1 MIQARAIEIMLSGA
15 NVLLTGQA
23 GSGKTW
29 AINEFV
35 KQARKQHKKV
45 VVTATTGLASSHIG
59 GQTIHSW
66 SGMGLDNYL
75 HDDYVYTMSETR
87 KKDIRKTDTLIIDE
101 VSMMHD
107 YNLDMVDKAMRI
119 IRDNEQPFG
128 GIQVILV
135 GDFFQLPP
143 VKQGG
148 SGKFVVFSE
157 VWKQMDIKVCYLEE
171 QHRQDDKQLEEI
183 LNAMR
188 DGTLKQRHLDL
199 LQSRIG
205 HNPGDNVTRLYT
217 LNVDVENI
225 NNQKLN
231 DLDGDTHYYLRTSRG
246 SSWNDLQILQKNV
259 LAPETLR
266 LKNEAVVMAVK
277 NDPEGRFFNGSIGII
292 TGFSND
298 GFPIVDFGDMYSYT
312 VYPQEWEYKR
322 GDKVTAALTQIPI
335 RLAYAIT
342 VHKSQG
348 MTLDTAE
355 IDLSKAFVEGMG
367 YVGLSRVRS
376 LETLYLKGINQRA
389 LMVSKVAQAIDA
401 KFRERS
407 KENETN
413 NI

>member
-1 MIQARAIEIMLSGA
+1 MIQARAIEIMLSGD

-29 AINEFV
+29 TINEFV
-35 KQARKQHKKV
+35 RQAKRKHKKV

-66 SGMGLDNYL
+66 SGMGLDDHL
-75 HDDYVYTMSETR
+75 HEDYIYTMSETR
-87 KKDIRKTDTLIIDE
+87 KKDIRKTDVLIIDE
-101 VSMMHD
+101 ISMMHD
-107 YNLDMVDKAMRI
+107 YNLDMVDEAMRL
-119 IRDNEQPFG
+119 IRENDKPFG

-148 SGKFVVFSE
+148 SGKFVVFSK
-157 VWKQMDIKVCYLEE
+157 VWKQMDVKVCYLEE
-171 QHRQDDKQLEEI
+171 QHRQDDERLQEI

-199 LQSRIG
+199 LKSRIG
-205 HNPGDNVTRLYT
+205 HKAYDNVTRLYT
-217 LNVDVENI
+217 LNIDVENI
-225 NNQKLN
+225 NNAKL
-231 DLDGDTHYYLRTSRG
+231 DELGGDTHYYLRTSRG
-246 SSWNDLQILQKNV
+246 QSWNDLQILQKNV
-259 LAPETLR
+259 LAPEILR
-266 LKNEAVVMAVK
+266 LKKDAAVMAVK

-292 TGFSND
+292 TGFSKD
-298 GFPIVDFGDMYSYT
+298 GYPIVDFGDMYAYT
-312 VYPQEWEYKR
+312 VYPDEWEYKR
-322 GDKVTAALTQIPI
+322 GDRTTAAITQIPI

-355 IDLSKAFVEGMG
+355 LDLSKAFVEGMG

-376 LETLYLKGINQRA
+376 LDTLYLKGINQRA
-389 LMVSKVAQAIDA
+389 LQVSQVARAIDA
-401 KFRERS
+401 KFKEKS
-407 KENETN
+407 KQNE
-413 NI
+413 

>member
-1 MIQARAIEIMLSGA
+1 MIQARAIEIMLSGE

-29 AINEFV
+29 TINEFV
-35 KQARKQHKKV
+35 KQAKRKHKKV

-66 SGMGLDNYL
+66 SGMGLDDHL
-75 HDDYVYTMSETR
+75 HDDYIYTMSETR
-87 KKDIRKTDTLIIDE
+87 KKDIRKTDVLIIDE
-101 VSMMHD
+101 ISMMHD
-107 YNLDMVDKAMRI
+107 YNLDMVDEAMRI
-119 IRDNEQPFG
+119 IRENDSPFG

-148 SGKFVVFSE
+148 SGKFIVFSK
-157 VWKQMDIKVCYLEE
+157 VWKQMNVKVCYLEE
-171 QHRQDDKQLEEI
+171 QHRQDDARLEDI

-188 DGTLKQRHLDL
+188 DGTLKQRHIDL
-199 LQSRIG
+199 LKSRMG
-205 HNPGDNVTRLYT
+205 HKATDNVTRLYT
-217 LNVDVENI
+217 LNIDVENI
-225 NNQKLN
+225 NSAKLAQIP
-231 DLDGDTHYYLRTSRG
+231 GDTHYYLRTSRG
-246 SSWNDLQILQKNV
+246 QSWNDLQILQKNV
-259 LAPETLR
+259 LAPER
-266 LKNEAVVMAVK
+266 LEIKLGAVVMAVK
-277 NDPEGRFFNGSIGII
+277 NDPEGRYFNGSIGVV
-292 TGFSND
+292 TDFSTD
-298 GFPIVDFGDMYSYT
+298 GFPVVDFGDMYAYT

-322 GDKVTAALTQIPI
+322 GDRTTAAITQIPI

-355 IDLSKAFVEGMG
+355 LDLSKAFVEGMG

-389 LMVSKVAQAIDA
+389 LMVSAVARAIDA
-401 KFRERS
+401 KFKEKS
-407 KENETN
+407 KANE
-413 NI
+413 

>member
-1 MIQARAIEIMLSGA
+1 MIQARAIEIMLEGS

-29 AINEFV
+29 VINEFV
-35 KQARKQHKKV
+35 KQAKRKHKKI

-66 SGMGLDNYL
+66 SGMGLDDHL
-75 HDDYVYTMSETR
+75 HDDYIYTMSETR
-87 KKDIRKTDTLIIDE
+87 KKEIRKVDILIIDE
-101 VSMMHD
+101 ISMMHD
-107 YNLDMVDKAMRI
+107 YNLDMVNQAMRI
-119 IRDNEQPFG
+119 IRENDSPFG

-148 SGKFVVFSE
+148 SGKFVVFSN
-157 VWKQMDIKVCYLEE
+157 VWKEMNVKVCYLEE
-171 QHRQDDKQLEEI
+171 QFRQDDVELQGI

-188 DGTLKQRHLDL
+188 DGTLNQRHISL
-199 LQSRIG
+199 LKSRIG
-205 HNPGDNVTRLYT
+205 HKATDNVTRLYT

-225 NNQKLN
+225 NNQKL
-231 DLDGDTHYYLRTSRG
+231 DELGGDVHYYLRTSRG
-246 SSWNDLQILQKNV
+246 QSWNDLQILQRNV

-266 LKNEAVVMAVK
+266 LKMGATVMAVK
-277 NDPEGRFFNGSIGII
+277 NDAEGRFFNGSIGVI
-292 TGFSND
+292 TAWSSD
-298 GFPIVDFGDMYSYT
+298 GFPVVDFGNKYAYT
-312 VYPQEWEYKR
+312 VYPDEWEYKR
-322 GDKVTAALTQIPI
+322 GDRTTAAITQIPI

-355 IDLSKAFVEGMG
+355 VDLSNAFVEGMG

-376 LETLYLKGINQRA
+376 LKTLYLKGFNQRA
-389 LMVSKVAQAIDA
+389 LMVSQVARAIDT
-401 KFRERS
+401 KFKERS
-407 KENETN
+407 KDNE
-413 NI
+413 

>member
-35 KQARKQHKKV
+35 KQARRQKKKI

-119 IRDNEQPFG
+119 IRENDKPFG
-128 GIQVILV
+128 GIQIILV

-148 SGKFVVFSE
+148 SGNFVVFSK
-157 VWKQMDIKVCYLEE
+157 VWKRMNAKVCYLEE
-171 QHRQDDKQLEEI
+171 QFRQDDADLQDI

-188 DGTLKQRHLDL
+188 DGTLNQRHLNL
-199 LQSRIG
+199 LKSRIG
-205 HNPGDNVTRLYT
+205 HKATDNVTRLYT
-217 LNVDVENI
+217 LNIDVENI
-225 NNQKLN
+225 NNQKL
-231 DLDGDTHYYLRTSRG
+231 DELGGDTHYFLRTSRG
-246 SSWNDLQILQKNV
+246 QSWNDLQILQKNV
-259 LAPETLR
+259 LAPEILR
-266 LKNEAVVMAVK
+266 LKKDATVMAVN
-277 NDPEGRFFNGSIGII
+277 NDPEGRLFNGSIGVV
-292 TGFSND
+292 TGFSSD
-298 GFPIVDFGDMYSYT
+298 GFPIVDFGDAYAYT
-312 VYPQEWEYKR
+312 VYPEEWEYKR
-322 GDKVTAALTQIPI
+322 GEKTTAALSQIPVI
-335 RLAYAIT
+335 LAYAIT

-355 IDLSKAFVEGMG
+355 VDLSKAFVEGMG

-376 LETLYLKGINQRA
+376 LKTLYLKGFNQRS
-389 LMVSKVAQAIDA
+389 LMVSPVARAIDT
-401 KFRERS
+401 KFKEKS
-407 KENETN
+407 KSNE
-413 NI
+413 

>member
-1 MIQARAIEIMLSGA
+1 MIQARAIEIMLSGE

-29 AINEFV
+29 TINEFV
-35 KQARKQHKKV
+35 KQAKRKHKKV

-66 SGMGLDNYL
+66 SGMGLDDHL
-75 HDDYVYTMSETR
+75 HDDYIYTMSETR
-87 KKDIRKTDTLIIDE
+87 KKDIRKTDVLIIDE
-101 VSMMHD
+101 ISMMHD
-107 YNLDMVDKAMRI
+107 YNLDMVDEAMRI
-119 IRDNEQPFG
+119 IRENDSPFG

-148 SGKFVVFSE
+148 SGKFVVFSK
-157 VWKQMDIKVCYLEE
+157 VWKQMNVKICYLEE
-171 QHRQDDKQLEEI
+171 QHRQDDARLEDI

-188 DGTLKQRHLDL
+188 DGTLKQRHIDL
-199 LQSRIG
+199 LKSRMG
-205 HNPGDNVTRLYT
+205 HKATDNVTRLYT
-217 LNVDVENI
+217 LNIDVENI
-225 NNQKLN
+225 NSAKLAEIP
-231 DLDGDTHYYLRTSRG
+231 GDTHYYLRTSRG
-246 SSWNDLQILQKNV
+246 QSWNDLQILQKNV
-259 LAPETLR
+259 LAPER
-266 LKNEAVVMAVK
+266 LEIKLGAVVMAVK
-277 NDPEGRFFNGSIGII
+277 NDPEGRYFNGSIGVV
-292 TGFSND
+292 TDFSTD
-298 GFPIVDFGDMYSYT
+298 GFPIVDFGDMYAYT

-322 GDKVTAALTQIPI
+322 GDRTTAAITQIPI

-355 IDLSKAFVEGMG
+355 LDLSKAFVEGMG

-389 LMVSKVAQAIDA
+389 LMVSAVARAIDA
-401 KFRERS
+401 KFKEKS
-407 KENETN
+407 KANE
-413 NI
+413 